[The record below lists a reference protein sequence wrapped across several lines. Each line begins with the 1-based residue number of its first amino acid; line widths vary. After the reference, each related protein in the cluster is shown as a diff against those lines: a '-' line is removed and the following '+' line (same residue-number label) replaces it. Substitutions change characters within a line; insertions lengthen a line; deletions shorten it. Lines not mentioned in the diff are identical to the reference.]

1 MKPCHRA
8 RIAVILFMVFGM
20 LAVAT
25 GAEADPP
32 EVSITSAPASPT
44 SSTSYSVSFTSS
56 DPEATFACSL
66 DGGGFGSCA
75 SPASGSVGEGA
86 HTFAVTATNAGGE
99 TSAPATATWTVDTS
113 GPTTSIA
120 SGPTGTVASDQA
132 TFVFSAS
139 EPATFDCRLDG
150 GGFSACSSP
159 QSYTGLASG
168 PHTFEVRAQDALGNV
183 GSPASRTWTVDL
195 SPPDTT
201 ITDGPSG
208 TTRPDALEFEFSS
221 SEPASFECRV
231 DGAAFAVCSSPRIV
245 SGLSDGSHTF
255 EVRATDTVGNVDPTP
270 AARTWV
276 VDATPPETT
285 ITGGPATGATVV
297 VSPTFTFSAS
307 EPSTFQCSTDA
318 TGFTGCTSP
327 STPTL
332 ADGAH
337 TYAVRAVDAVGNVD
351 ATPAVR
357 SFTVDST
364 PPSASVTSGPTGTV
378 GTSSATFAFSASE
391 PASFACS
398 LDGGAFSS
406 CASPATVSGLGDGSH
421 TFAVRATDA
430 AGNAGQAAA
439 ATWTVDTAPPETTV
453 TSAPTGTV
461 AVRSATI
468 AFSSSEDGTFECRL
482 DGSAFAG
489 CTSPTTLV
497 GVVDGPHVFEVRAT
511 DAVGNTDASPAST
524 SWSVDATPPV
534 ITLIGPTRR
543 TVEADRPAGAAVE
556 YTVTAS
562 DGGAAQLPAA
572 VRCSRS
578 SGSVFPFGTTEVE
591 CKANDA
597 VGNEMVVK
605 FEITVVDTTPPT
617 INAPDFSVA
626 ATSATGILRD
636 DPAIAQY
643 LTGITATDIVSTP
656 RITTDAP
663 ESFPLGT
670 TRFVVTAVD
679 AAGNSTTKIV
689 AVTVLAEGSRPPL
702 VDLTPPAAVRN
713 LKAKAGDHRV
723 MLTWAKLPAD
733 VVRVEVRI
741 RIVGEAGP
749 ARLLTS
755 GLKASYVATGLRND
769 VQHRFE
775 LVAFDR
781 AGNASSPVSI
791 TATPKA
797 LLLARPL
804 PNAKVVVPP
813 RLKWRPVAGATY
825 YNVQLY
831 RGSTKVLSAWPVSAS
846 IQLKRTWTYDGKKH
860 VLRAATYTWY
870 VWPGLGARA
879 DARYGSLLGKS
890 KFRVVPARSV
900 ALRDAP
906 VLSDAPDA
914 KATTEPPR

>member
-1 MKPCHRA
+1 MESRRRA
-8 RIAVILFMVFGM
+8 LFATTLVVVCGM

-25 GAEADPP
+25 TAEADPP
-32 EVSITSAPASPT
+32 DVSITSAPASPT

-66 DGGGFGSCA
+66 DGGGFGPCA

-86 HTFAVTATNAGGE
+86 HTFAVTATNTGGE
-99 TSAPATATWTVDTS
+99 TSTPATATWTVDTS
-113 GPTTSIA
+113 GPSTSIA
-120 SGPTGTVASDQA
+120 SGPTGTVATDQA
-132 TFVFSAS
+132 TFAFAAS
-139 EPATFDCRLDG
+139 EAATFACRLDG

-159 QSYTGLASG
+159 HSVAGLASG
-168 PHTFEVRAQDALGNV
+168 SHTFEVRAQDALGNV

-208 TTRPDALEFEFSS
+208 TTGPDALEVEFSS
-221 SEPASFECRV
+221 SEPGSFECRI
-231 DGAAFAVCSSPRIV
+231 DGGAFVACSSPRLL

-255 EVRATDTVGNVDPTP
+255 EVRATDSVGNVDQTP
-270 AARTWV
+270 AARTWT

-285 ITGGPATGATVV
+285 IISGPAAGATVNA
-297 VSPTFTFSAS
+297 SPTFTFSAS
-307 EPSTFQCSTDA
+307 EPSTFQCSTDGA
-318 TGFTGCTSP
+318 GFTGCASP

-332 ADGAH
+332 VDGDR
-337 TYAVRAVDAVGNVD
+337 TFAVRAVDAAGNVD

-357 SFTVDST
+357 SFTIDST
-364 PPSASVTSGPTGTV
+364 PPSVSVTAGPTGTV

-391 PASFACS
+391 PAAFSCS
-398 LDGGAFSS
+398 LDGGGVSS
-406 CASPATVSGLGDGSH
+406 CASPATVAGLGDGSH
-421 TFAVRATDA
+421 TFSVRATDA
-430 AGNAGQAAA
+430 AGNPGQAVV

-453 TSAPTGTV
+453 SSAPTGIV
-461 AVRSATI
+461 ASRSATI

-482 DGSAFAG
+482 DGSAFAA

-511 DAVGNTDASPAST
+511 DAVGNADASPAST

-556 YTVTAS
+556 YAVTAS

-572 VRCSRS
+572 VRCSRP

-597 VGNEMVVK
+597 VGNEVVVK
-605 FEITVVDTTPPT
+605 LEITVVDTTPPT

-626 ATSATGILRD
+626 ATSTTGIPRS
-636 DPAIAQY
+636 DPAIARY

-679 AAGNSTTKIV
+679 AAGNSTAKTV
-689 AVTVLAEGSRPPL
+689 AVTVLAQGSRPPL
-702 VDLTPPAAVRN
+702 VDLTPPTAVRS
-713 LKAKAGDHRV
+713 LKANAGDRRV
-723 MLTWAKLPAD
+723 TLTWGKPPGD
-733 VVRVEVRI
+733 VVRVEVRM
-741 RIVGEAGP
+741 RIVGEPGP
-749 ARLLTS
+749 ARLLTT
-755 GLKASYVATGLRND
+755 GLKTSYVATGLRND

-804 PNAKVVVPP
+804 PNAKVVAPP

-831 RGSTKVLSAWPVSAS
+831 RGSAKLLSTWPVSAS
-846 IQLKRTWTYDGKKH
+846 IQLKRTWSYDGKKH
-860 VLRAATYTWY
+860 VLRAGTYTWY

-879 DARYGSLLGKS
+879 DARYGSLLGRS
-890 KFRVVPARSV
+890 TFRVVPARSL
-900 ALRDAP
+900 ALRHVP
-906 VLSDAPDA
+906 VLGDQPSRR
-914 KATTEPPR
+914 KSHR